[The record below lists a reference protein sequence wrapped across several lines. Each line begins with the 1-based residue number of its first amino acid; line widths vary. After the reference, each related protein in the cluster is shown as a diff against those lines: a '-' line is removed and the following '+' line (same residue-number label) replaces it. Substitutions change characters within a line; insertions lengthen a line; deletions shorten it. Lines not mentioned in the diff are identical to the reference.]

1 MGLLRK
7 RGLITREDDLLWRF
21 NPCSDG
27 NGYRKYTQDIN
38 TGDWW
43 KRSELKFCYRDDGTL
58 IEWLHLLGLMVFIDD
73 TQVVNK
79 GNRTSKPVV
88 LALANMRGQIRQK
101 EVRACVV

>member
-1 MGLLRK
+1 MEEKRVEVLLSR
-7 RGLITREDDLLWRF
+7 RWDFDRVVAFLGLI
-21 NPCSDG
+21 
-27 NGYRKYTQDIN
+27 
-38 TGDWW
+38 
-43 KRSELKFCYRDDGTL
+43 
-58 IEWLHLLGLMVFIDD
+58 VFIDD